1 MKNSS
6 VFVSLHNV
14 IARDKMFVF
23 TLLSYVTIVAIFV
36 NISFINSPIIG
47 IVASSIYLLINAAFL
62 GHSVFET
69 ETLFMKFLLGT
80 LLSIVI
86 LGLIAWAVMILS
98 NLDNVRSAIVLLIA
112 ASFSSFLNR
121 KVKHKNAN
129 Q

>member
-6 VFVSLHNV
+6 VFVSLHRV

-36 NISFINSPIIG
+36 NISVVNSPVIG
-47 IVASSIYLLINAAFL
+47 IVASVIYLLINATFF
-62 GHSVFET
+62 GHAIFER
-69 ETLFMKFLLGT
+69 ETLFMKFMLGT

-112 ASFSSFLNR
+112 ASFASFLNR